1 MVLNRSSGSYIHF
14 ILFFLHLLNT
24 PCRGGGYGGTGEY
37 VYACIGAMEDRE
49 EGGGGRERMGREG
62 GREERKEGGK
72 GREDCITGVLRYF
85 A

>member
-1 MVLNRSSGSYIHF
+1 
-14 ILFFLHLLNT
+14 
-24 PCRGGGYGGTGEY
+24 
-37 VYACIGAMEDRE
+37 
-49 EGGGGRERMGREG
+49 MGREG